1 MAFVPPP
8 ADPAK
13 LLAILMLWEN
23 GEESP
28 GRTMADLK
36 TGGLTDLLKAL
47 VDAQVTVS
55 E

>member
-13 LLAILMLWEN
+13 LLATLLLWES

-28 GRTMADLK
+28 GRTLADLK
-36 TGGLTDLLKAL
+36 TGGLKELLMGL
-47 VDAQVTVS
+47 VETPA
-55 E
+55 